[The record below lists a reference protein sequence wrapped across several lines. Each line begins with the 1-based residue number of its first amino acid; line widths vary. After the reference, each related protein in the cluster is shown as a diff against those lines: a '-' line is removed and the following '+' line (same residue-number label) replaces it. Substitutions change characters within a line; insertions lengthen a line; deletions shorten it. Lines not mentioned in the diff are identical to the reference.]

1 MKALRSRSSR
11 LSPFRRF
18 EPVSLNQLTA
28 GRGSFEK
35 ALGLRTE
42 TIVLELPLS
51 SSTGPPENQ
60 RIESQ
65 QERGRAP
72 HLSQPGEA
80 QRGLFILQRLSPHTV
95 TALLG
100 FPTPSPPPG
109 AGPKSTP
116 KRRREGGP
124 GRSGRWSH
132 ALARG
137 EHHVVPAAE
146 ECREGGAHLHPR
158 RRTLRAS
165 GPHPPPTPAAATRTE
180 RTGPAGRRRS
190 AWRPTVTRPP
200 GHSLPAATR
209 PSSRRKPLTRL
220 AFSAGPNWLSLPH
233 SPRGS
238 SSRRKVPGIGG
249 KPLNSMT
256 RWVSSFPRPPCN

>member
-100 FPTPSPPPG
+100 FPTPSPPP
-109 AGPKSTP
+109 
-116 KRRREGGP
+116 RRRAQKHPEAEARGRPGALRAVVTCTSARGAPRCPGCGGMP
-124 GRSGRWSH
+124 GRGRALTPAQTHPSRLGPAPASH
-132 ALARG
+132 PGRRDPHRTHRPRGPPAQRMAPNCHPPAR
-137 EHHVVPAAE
+137 P
-146 ECREGGAHLHPR
+146 LPPR
-158 RRTLRAS
+158 RHTPLESPQA
-165 GPHPPPTPAAATRTE
+165 PHPPRVF
-180 RTGPAGRRRS
+180 RRPEL
-190 AWRPTVTRPP
+190 A
-200 GHSLPAATR
+200 LPAALAAGLQLKAEGARHWRETTEFNDTLGFLLP
-209 PSSRRKPLTRL
+209 PSSL
-220 AFSAGPNWLSLPH
+220 
-233 SPRGS
+233 
-238 SSRRKVPGIGG
+238 
-249 KPLNSMT
+249 
-256 RWVSSFPRPPCN
+256 